1 MDYHLERCSA
11 ITSRETA
18 MIWCQSFVMFFFI
31 IKIVYITFIC
41 VILVWSFIL
50 GTLFSITWLQMV
62 IRTLRNITC
71 YQQTTT
77 SRGVISVQGGSWVR
91 PIFQC
96 KVQILFSKLISLYWS
111 YSNSTT
117 WDTLQYVTKACRND
131 WKLILFRVLD
141 HEKVVPCL
149 LLHWYC
155 EYFWP
160 LYLAD
165 FHT

>member
-1 MDYHLERCSA
+1 
-11 ITSRETA
+11 

-96 KVQILFSKLISLYWS
+96 KHNSKCKVQILFSKLISLYWS
-111 YSNSTT
+111 YSNSST
-117 WDTLQYVTKACRND
+117 WDTLQYVTKACRKWLEVNIISCLGS
-131 WKLILFRVLD
+131 WKGGPLSITTLILWI
-141 HEKVVPCL
+141 L
-149 LLHWYC
+149 LTTLSSWFPHLK
-155 EYFWP
+155 
-160 LYLAD
+160 LYG
-165 FHT
+165 